1 MTVRNLAFAA
11 TALMLAAPHAFAQ
24 TPATSQPGVTAP
36 PIPGVCVLSQD
47 VALRNSIVGKYVG
60 QRLQQI
66 SQQSSAELNAQK
78 TALETEA
85 KTLEGQ
91 RQTLGETAFVAQ
103 ANALNQKA
111 GQFQQLVNIR
121 SREIELTEAKAL
133 QRIGQD
139 LSPLTLDVVRARNCA
154 ILLDKSAVFTAN
166 PAMDVTSDV
175 IAKLDAKLTQF
186 PFERERLEQQ
196 PPQAAAGTAA
206 PAAATAGRPPARKR

>member
-1 MTVRNLAFAA
+1 MTIRNLALAA
-11 TALMLAAPHAFAQ
+11 TALMFAAPQAFAQ
-24 TPATSQPGVTAP
+24 APAAQGVTAP
-36 PIPGVCVLSQD
+36 AIPGVCVLSQD
-47 VALRNSIVGKYVG
+47 VAIRSSVVGKYVN

-91 RQTLGETAFVAQ
+91 RQVLGEAAFGTQ
-103 ANALNQKA
+103 ANALNQKV

-121 SREIELTEAKAL
+121 NREIELTEAKAL

-139 LSPLTLDVVRARNCA
+139 LSPLTMDVVRARNCA
-154 ILLDKSAVFTAN
+154 ILIDKNVVFTSN
-166 PAMDVTSDV
+166 PAMDVTADV
-175 IAKLDAKLTQF
+175 VTKLDAKLTQF

-196 PPQAAAGTAA
+196 PQAAAS
-206 PAAATAGRPPARKR
+206 PAAAAAPARKR